1 MEFCLERARA
11 MLQMSDGVGIEN
23 TRRATPGGLL
33 VSVRDESRAR
43 IEHPCPSL
51 CFGGSAQK
59 IRELGQRRL
68 RAECPLCVSLGT
80 TGPGDRALTRQFL
93 EPLFL
98 VVSTRERR
106 HEGNQVVDISFRESE
121 RLDVLIEER
130 IL

>member
-1 MEFCLERARA
+1 MAWASRTRAVLRLAACWYRSATSLER
-11 MLQMSDGVGIEN
+11 D
-23 TRRATPGGLL
+23 
-33 VSVRDESRAR
+33 

-98 VVSTRERR
+98 VVSTRERQR
-106 HEGNQVVDISFRESE
+106 GQSARS
-121 RLDVLIEER
+121 L
-130 IL
+130 